1 MISLRQHVTSLVAV
15 FLALAVGIALG
26 GGLLGQDDHG
36 GDGPTTGSS
45 TTGPA
50 TVSDGASDFADA
62 FAGEGADRLYA
73 DGLKGHAAA
82 ILALP
87 GADVAQI
94 KALQAQVVA
103 AGGAITGTFTVGAT
117 LVDPSQKELV
127 DTTSAQLTVQLGD
140 PRIVPAAPA
149 FERMGQLIGLAVA
162 TTQASSVR
170 ADLAAVVVRESLG
183 GSQLLTSPADIR
195 NAPLVL
201 VVLPPGADG
210 APASLATRTVVA
222 GLVAGVAHNAAG
234 VVAVGDTASAHD
246 GELAALREAELAGS
260 VSTVDGLETT
270 IGQVTTVLAMEAV
283 FAGTTGS
290 YGASGSDGA
299 VPLQ

>member
-15 FLALAVGIALG
+15 FLALTVGIALG
-26 GGLLGQDDHG
+26 GGLLGQDG
-36 GDGPTTGSS
+36 GDDGRAAGSS
-45 TTGPA
+45 TTPPA
-50 TVSDGASDFADA
+50 TATDEASDFADA
-62 FAGEGADRLYA
+62 FAGAGADRLYA

-94 KALQAQVVA
+94 KALQAQVLA
-103 AGGAITGTFTVGAT
+103 AGGAVTGTFTVGAT
-117 LVDPSQKELV
+117 LVDPGQKELV

-140 PRIVPAAPA
+140 PRIVPTAPA
-149 FERMGQLIGLAVA
+149 FERMGQLIGLALA
-162 TTQASSVR
+162 TTQPSSVR
-170 ADLAAVVVRESLG
+170 ADLAAVAVRESLG
-183 GSQLLTSPADIR
+183 GSRLLSSPADVR

-210 APASLATRTVVA
+210 ASASLATRTVVA
-222 GLVAGVAHNAAG
+222 GLVSGVAHNAAG
-234 VVAVGDTASAHD
+234 VVAVGDTASADD
-246 GELAALREAELAGS
+246 GELAALREAELPGS

-270 IGQVTTVLAMEAV
+270 IGQVTTVLAMAAV

-290 YGASGSDGA
+290 YGASGADGA